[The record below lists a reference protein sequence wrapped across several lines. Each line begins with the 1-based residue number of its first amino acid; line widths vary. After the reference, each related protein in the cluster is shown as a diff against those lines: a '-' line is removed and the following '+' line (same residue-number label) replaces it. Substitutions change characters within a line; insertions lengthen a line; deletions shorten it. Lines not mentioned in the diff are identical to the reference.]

1 MNFTEFRPIDPHH
14 EHIFKEISRRI
25 FRLQSGKSLDSMEK
39 IGANTNGQI
48 GASYLS
54 LKTLAQNYSQDLETA
69 LLLWGTG
76 KREEQI
82 VACFLIPNDEL
93 IKEKITQ
100 LLDLC
105 HSLELAEYFGTL
117 VLSRCAEQVLLVN
130 EFLQTDNANLQIAA
144 LACISR
150 NRIIKKTES
159 PFTDNY
165 IRGINTKQF
174 KSPYVLNA
182 YNRLRILV

>member
-1 MNFTEFRPIDPHH
+1 MNLTTFRPIDSHH
-14 EHIFKEISRRI
+14 EQIFKEISHRI
-25 FRLQSGKSLDSMEK
+25 LRLQNGKSLDSMEK

-54 LKTLAQNYSQDLETA
+54 LKTLAQNYPQDLETA

-82 VACFLIPNDEL
+82 VACFLIPSERL
-93 IKEKITQ
+93 IKEKIIQ
-100 LLDLC
+100 LLDIC
-105 HSLELAEYFGTL
+105 YSLELAEYFGTL
-117 VLSRCAEQVLLVN
+117 VLSRYAEQVLLVN
-130 EFLQTDNANLQIAA
+130 EFLQSDNANQQMAA

-150 NRIIKKTES
+150 NRITKKTES
-159 PFTDNY
+159 PFSDNY

-174 KSPYVLNA
+174 NSPYVLNA